1 MGSWQLMVSSKME
14 KGLPSTS
21 AVGGG
26 SMKRGTVI
34 DNPVIGQRLV
44 VCVLPEETDGRSVV
58 VEYTYR
64 PHAGNKGHLA
74 HIHRHYK
81 EHFEI
86 LSGTAR
92 YQIGDEEKTAH
103 AGDTFDVPPNT
114 VHLHPWNDSAD
125 ELQIRQTTESL
136 RPDLKGLK
144 ATLVAAETI
153 AALAR
158 EGKLNAN
165 GQPNLLQGA
174 IILHSLMP
182 QSFTAGVPY
191 ALQRVLL
198 GGLAAVGRL
207 FGYRLQ
213 SPT

>member
-14 KGLPSTS
+14 KGLPNAS
-21 AVGGG
+21 AVGD
-26 SMKRGTVI
+26 SSIKRGTVI

-44 VCVLPEETDGRSVV
+44 VCVPPDETGGRSVV

-64 PHAGNKGHLA
+64 PYAGSKGHLA

-81 EHFEI
+81 ERFEI

-92 YQIGDEEKTAH
+92 YRIGDEENTAV
-103 AGDTFDVPPNT
+103 AGDAFDVPPNT
-114 VHLHPWNDSAD
+114 SHLHPWNDSGEA
-125 ELQIRQTTESL
+125 LHIRQTIESPQ
-136 RPDLKGLK
+136 PDLEGLQ

-153 AALAR
+153 AALAH
-158 EGKLNAN
+158 EGKLNTN

-191 ALQRVLL
+191 GVQRVLL
-198 GGLAAVGRL
+198 AGLAAVGRL
-207 FGYRLQ
+207 FGYRL
-213 SPT
+213 